1 MDDEPK
7 KIKLTFKQRIWL
19 SEYMIDGN
27 ETRAALVAHYPNFP
41 MDKSF
46 KDLDESEK
54 KQYHTAGQIGYEN
67 LRKLEMPLDQ
77 LLDEAGLT
85 DVYLVQKMRENLNA
99 VKLYGKDAIE
109 GMDGMARNK
118 ALEIALKSKGK
129 LVDKVDHTTKGKSLL
144 PLIISDVVPE
154 KAKPENLQEIT
165 AEVEAEES
173 VTAEEP
179 EPVAPPENPT
189 EPEST
194 P

>member
-1 MDDEPK
+1 MDEEEPK
-7 KIKLTFKQRIWL
+7 KLKLTFKQRIWL
-19 SEYMIDGN
+19 TEYMIDGN

-46 KDLDESEK
+46 KDLDENEK
-54 KQYHTAGQIGYEN
+54 KQYHSAGQIGYEN

-85 DVYLVQKMRENLNA
+85 DVYLVQKMKENLNA

-129 LVDKVDHTTKGKSLL
+129 LVDKIDHTTQGKSLL
-144 PLIISDVVPE
+144 PLIISDVIPE
-154 KAKPENLQEIT
+154 KKKTEENLQEVP
-165 AEVEAEES
+165 AESEVVEPAEQES
-173 VTAEEP
+173 IPAET
-179 EPVAPPENPT
+179 PT